1 MITEQVLSGGFY
13 ESVDHDRPYSAEEVN
28 NLFGAVFTEGIFPL
42 GEGNEFEVAFT
53 AHEEGTVETMVKQ
66 GGLRKR
72 NVDVIN
78 YGSIRI
84 NPGMAYFQY
93 RWMNN
98 IQPVDLDIVMPLVDW
113 ENSRVSQIVANCYI
127 GIYIDNTARECRLC
141 YKWRNDDPNFV
152 LLYILKLT
160 FRPPGFTLIES
171 HLERASVPYVESRIG
186 APGVHLLD
194 TPWAKEGFIH
204 FPLNSINPNVCYDK
218 SYTTTVMPNRVISK
232 PVDIQYRESIM
243 LTEETLNQMTFPDG
257 DRMGGTYITLISIT
271 ENDTD
276 YADSSNPF
284 KNFIQFFISP
294 DNSIYY
300 RVARDFES
308 TPIGGLLDWG
318 SWASIFEAGYSST
331 KTKVLYTLAEINDM
345 NLPNGIYPFDL
356 RNAGESIAVD
366 SRTRITTGSIIHMKH
381 NEMSGWPCQL
391 LISYAANPISGVW
404 KRMAIGA
411 TWCAWWRTD
420 SREVIN
426 SKEVLDDPNLPPGLY
441 EVHIPG
447 YREITGDEETDA
459 HLLLIVG
466 RYTMDGTSY
475 EANYGQQI
483 ALPFGYGR
491 ARGIHY
497 RIVDGSNWSKWLGAE
512 ESAYND
518 KYIRVVG
525 APSAGY
531 NPPTK
536 PLYKLTVNDMNNPN
550 FPYPYMTTV
559 QNVESGPLGLVANFW
574 YHLLYFRHWD
584 NNGYGAQL
592 AIPLTNDNAPMAWRN
607 SIGTGWL
614 PWKTVYDSHNAP
626 PAPTDISGH
635 AAKDL
640 ALTGGTVSGPFR
652 AGPEIYFNNL
662 PNNPNPSNSWVASG
676 FYGQARVHYTRI
688 SDLIQT
694 INGRGEGVTQN
705 NANYTTFMARAI
717 AITPDSL
724 SSMANGAIDMIYG

>member
-1 MITEQVLSGGFY
+1 MVTEQVLSGGFY

-28 NLFGAVFTEGIFPL
+28 NIFGAVFTEGIFPL
-42 GEGNEFEVAFT
+42 GKGNEFEVAFT

-98 IQPVDLDIVMPLVDW
+98 IQPVDLDIVMPLPAS
-113 ENSRVSQIVANCYI
+113 ENSRVSSIVANCYI

-141 YKWRNDDPNFV
+141 YKWRNDDPNFA

-160 FRPPGFTLIES
+160 LNPGDNFTLIES

-186 APGVHLLD
+186 AP
-194 TPWAKEGFIH
+194 WIH

-218 SYTTTVMPNRVISK
+218 SYTTTVIPNRVISE

-300 RVARDFES
+300 RVSRDYES

-331 KTKVLYTLAEINDM
+331 KTRVLYTLAEINDM
-345 NLPNGIYPFDL
+345 HLPNGIYPFDL

-366 SRTRITTGSIIHMKH
+366 NRTHITTGSIIHMKH
-381 NEMSGWPCQL
+381 NENNGWPSQL
-391 LISYAANPISGVW
+391 LIPYAANLISGVW
-404 KRMAIGA
+404 KRVSVNT
-411 TWCAWWRTD
+411 TWSPWWRAD
-420 SREVIN
+420 NRNLIV
-426 SKEVLDDPNLPPGLY
+426 SKEALDDPNLPSGLY
-441 EVHIPG
+441 EVNIAN
-447 YREITGDEETDA
+447 YTEITGTAADTY
-459 HLLLIVG
+459 LLLIVG
-466 RYTMDGTSY
+466 QYTAGRTSY
-475 EANYGQQI
+475 ASGYGQQI
-483 ALPFGYGR
+483 ALPFGNGQ
-491 ARGIHY
+491 ARSIHY
-497 RIVDGSNWSKWLGAE
+497 RIANGSTWSKWLSAE
-512 ESAYND
+512 ETAYND

-531 NPPTK
+531 NPPTR

-550 FPYPYMTTV
+550 FPYPYITTV
-559 QNVESGPLGLVANFW
+559 QNTESNSLGLPVAGDW
-574 YHLLYFRHWD
+574 YHLLYFRHW
-584 NNGYGAQL
+584 NGNGYGAQL
-592 AIPLTNDNAPMAWRN
+592 AIPLSNASMVWRSSIRTNW
-607 SIGTGWL
+607 T
-614 PWKTVYDSHNAP
+614 PWKTVYDTHNIA
-626 PAPTDISGH
+626 AANTDY
-635 AAKDL
+635 
-640 ALTGGTVSGPFR
+640 ALS
-652 AGPEIYFNNL
+652 
-662 PNNPNPSNSWVASG
+662 
-676 FYGQARVHYTRI
+676 
-688 SDLIQT
+688 
-694 INGRGEGVTQN
+694 
-705 NANYTTFMARAI
+705 MARAI
-717 AITPDSL
+717 KLVTSTPSAIT
-724 SSMANGAIDMIYG
+724 NGSIAMTYV